1 MKILEK
7 SSSVLS
13 NWEVLNIVREQK
25 AEYEGTDGTGRARPM
40 ASNLNRILTDVESQL
55 TAASTPLSDAGRGR
69 YSSAAY
75 RALFTRAKAA
85 GFAIEKAELLMVFNL
100 RPKSLAELD
109 TIMEELD
116 SRYDEARQEELLAIV
131 RDCLGPVDE
140 GDMLVDAAAAAAA
153 AEAEATDARHDR
165 QRFGGAQVD
174 LEGRPVHA

>member
-1 MKILEK
+1 MKVLEK

-40 ASNLNRILTDVESQL
+40 PSNLSRILTDVESHL
-55 TAASTPLSDAGRGR
+55 TAASSPLSDPRGR

-75 RALFTRAKAA
+75 RALFTRAQAA
-85 GFAIEKAELLMVFNL
+85 GFAIEKAELLMLLNL

-116 SRYDEARQEELLAIV
+116 SRYDEAKQEELLAIV
-131 RDCLGPVDE
+131 RECLGPVGDE
-140 GDMLVDAAAAAAA
+140 GDAMAVDGVDG
-153 AEAEATDARHDR
+153 EDPTDARHDR
-165 QRFGGAQVD
+165 HRFGGAQVD
-174 LEGRPVHA
+174 LEGRKVQA

>member
-40 ASNLNRILTDVESQL
+40 PSNLNRILTDVESQL
-55 TAASTPLSDAGRGR
+55 TAASSPLSSAARGR

-75 RALFTRAKAA
+75 RALFTRAKVA
-85 GFAIEKAELLMVFNL
+85 GFAIEKAELLMIFNL

-116 SRYDEARQEELLAIV
+116 SRYDEAQQEELLAIV
-131 RDCLGPVDE
+131 R
-140 GDMLVDAAAAAAA
+140 
-153 AEAEATDARHDR
+153 
-165 QRFGGAQVD
+165 
-174 LEGRPVHA
+174 